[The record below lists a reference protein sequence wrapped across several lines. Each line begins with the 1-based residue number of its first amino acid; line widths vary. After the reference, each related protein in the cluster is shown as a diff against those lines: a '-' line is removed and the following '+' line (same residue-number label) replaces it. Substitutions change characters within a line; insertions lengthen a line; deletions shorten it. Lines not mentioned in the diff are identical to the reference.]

1 MIISSSSGPIQNVFK
16 RFLCTD
22 WSVLLQFNFAA
33 EDDRRDR
40 TVRFSADNA
49 CMDVTQSHTVSIA
62 TDFAAHDV
70 FAESCDVK
78 KGDRTLGQGNKAMRS
93 SNYKGMETSKN
104 WIFCP
109 KCKTKYKEE

>member
-1 MIISSSSGPIQNVFK
+1 MSFVFK
-16 RFLCTD
+16 CFLCTD
-22 WSVLLQFNFAA
+22 WSVLLQFKFDA

-62 TDFAAHDV
+62 TDFAAHDM
-70 FAESCDVK
+70 FAQSCDVK
-78 KGDRTLGQGNKAMRS
+78 KGDWPLGQQGNKAMRS

-104 WIFCP
+104 
-109 KCKTKYKEE
+109 

>member
-1 MIISSSSGPIQNVFK
+1 MSYVFK

-22 WSVLLQFNFAA
+22 WLVLLQFKFDA
-33 EDDRRDR
+33 EDVR

-62 TDFAAHDV
+62 TNFAAHDM
-70 FAESCDVK
+70 FAQSCDVK
-78 KGDRTLGQGNKAMRS
+78 KGDRPLGQQGNKAMRS

-104 WIFCP
+104 
-109 KCKTKYKEE
+109 